1 MAITITKVK
10 RPQAQILGNVKMVFT
25 DLTLD
30 NAYPTGGYAISAG
43 AFGAR
48 DIFGVSIIG
57 GNAGAGTYN
66 FAWNESANK
75 LMAFKAGGATAAFA
89 ETANN
94 TDLSAIIL
102 RVVVWTAN

>member
-1 MAITITKVK
+1 MAITITKLK
-10 RPQAQILGNVKMVFT
+10 RPQSQMLGNVKLVFA

-30 NAYPTGGYAISAG
+30 NAYPTDGYAISAG

-102 RVVVWTAN
+102 RVIVWTAN

>member
-1 MAITITKVK
+1 M
-10 RPQAQILGNVKMVFT
+10 LGNVKLVFA

-30 NAYPTGGYAISAG
+30 NAYPTDGYAISAG

-89 ETANN
+89 ETANT

-102 RVVVWTAN
+102 RVLVWTAN